1 VPAPEAPLPVPDIRI
16 HSSAKFEKGE
26 EATLSDGS
34 DDSDERAA
42 LAMLG
47 GLKCLSLNG
56 STLEDA
62 TSPASTVSTVDSAAR
77 FRGKSSTL
85 KLIGATVKLKEKLAD
100 EMSAARAP
108 GMVDDEVSTCSQA
121 ISTASYREE
130 YWATPEVSS
139 LRYAMIE
146 FDVFHPVGTCV

>member
-1 VPAPEAPLPVPDIRI
+1 MPTPDAPLSVPDIRI

-26 EATLSDGS
+26 EAALSDGS

-47 GLKCLSLNG
+47 GLKCLTLNG
-56 STLEDA
+56 EDA
-62 TSPASTVSTVDSAAR
+62 TSPASTGPTVDSAAR

-108 GMVDDEVSTCSQA
+108 GMADDEVSTCSQA

-139 LRYAMIE
+139 LRYAKIG
-146 FDVFHPVGTCV
+146 FDVLHPVGACV